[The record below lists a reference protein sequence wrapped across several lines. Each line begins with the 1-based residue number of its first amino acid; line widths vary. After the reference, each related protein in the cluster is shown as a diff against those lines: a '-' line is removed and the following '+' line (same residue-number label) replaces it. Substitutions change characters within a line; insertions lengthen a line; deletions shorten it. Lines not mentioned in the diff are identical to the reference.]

1 MLYCPAQVLLSV
13 FAFLTYNSPEQMVV
27 VVLLLLLMMMMMTII
42 IMISKMIM
50 HVQLSLYFQFYL
62 LCLLSNRCDE
72 NGFVYSADACNVA
85 RVSCNI
91 TGNTCIFCNIT
102 RNTLHASASAVRVF
116 LRIRRIHKADRNG
129 AEQRV
134 FLGRL
139 LVLVALKRAGF
150 S

>member
-1 MLYCPAQVLLSV
+1 MFNFPYT
-13 FAFLTYNSPEQMVV
+13 FNFTYFVCFQTDAM
-27 VVLLLLLMMMMMTII
+27 
-42 IMISKMIM
+42 KMA
-50 HVQLSLYFQFYL
+50 
-62 LCLLSNRCDE
+62 LCIRRTR
-72 NGFVYSADACNVA
+72 VNVA

-129 AEQRV
+129 AKQRV

-139 LVLVALKRAGF
+139 LVALKRAGF